1 MNLGTIGT
9 NWITSAFIEAANET
23 DGLKLT
29 AVYSRSEQKAEQFAK
44 DHGAENFFTD
54 VEAMAKSN
62 LIECVYIASPN
73 ALHYEQAILF
83 LKNKK
88 HVICEKPIF
97 SNTVELESAFKVA
110 EENDVLL
117 FEAMRNVHMPN
128 FVTLKENIDKAGKL
142 RSAVLNYAKYSSR
155 YNDVLNGE
163 KPNIFSLK
171 YSGGALVDL
180 GVYPLAAAI
189 SLFGKPER
197 VNYSPAI
204 IATGVDGSGTLVLT
218 YTDFT
223 CTILCSKISTSY
235 NLSEIQGEKGT
246 FTIDD
251 IGAFSYVNFI
261 DIHSEQTDVIGID
274 HQEKDMFYEAEKFF
288 RIIKTNN
295 QVEYEAL
302 KKLSHDV
309 LSVTEMAR
317 KENQIM
323 YGCER

>member
-44 DHGAENFFTD
+44 DHGVENFFTD

-251 IGAFSYVNFI
+251 IGAFSNVNFI